1 MSTAVCMSTVVCAS
15 INHRKKVMIMIGFI
29 EALSKLMASLMA
41 SIAGLIAAVVGYRN
55 LDKDQRKK

>member
-1 MSTAVCMSTVVCAS
+1 MSTVVCAS

>member
-1 MSTAVCMSTVVCAS
+1 
-15 INHRKKVMIMIGFI
+15 MIGFN
-29 EALSKLMASLMA
+29 EALSKLMA